1 MLVGLLFFLALTLTL
16 NTGII
21 FAAENTTGNIS
32 NTNSAYGST
41 SADSNNNTSLA
52 AGSQTEKQN
61 AAGAAKTIKVIIYSG
76 SETSINGVN
85 GIKQA
90 LNYANANNV
99 VPNVV
104 FTYATSTSITS
115 TILTGYDVLA
125 MPGGSGGGYYLNS
138 NSISSSAI
146 KNFVSSGKGYFGIC
160 AGAYSAAART
170 DNYYYGWGIA
180 PNVNA
185 KAVSYIGNIPIKITN
200 AGSQVLGDSGIVN
213 IAHYNGAAMYISG
226 KAVTFATYG
235 DSKTGYKDYA
245 AIVGDY
251 YGKGRTVLSGP
262 HPELSSNLPTYVS
275 KLIYWAAGV
284 SEPTPTT
291 SLTPNQVADAANRVK
306 VFYETNKRL
315 PNYVTT
321 PAGQITMPNFLN
333 LLVSATTQV
342 NSGSIAGIKVINVNN
357 PTRPSGSIKKGN
369 IQKSEFL
376 NIANRIKSFISTN
389 SRAPN
394 FVSTSLG
401 NLSYNSAIYMFSKVM
416 AFYSTNKRLPN
427 FVSM

>member
-1 MLVGLLFFLALTLTL
+1 
-16 NTGII
+16 
-21 FAAENTTGNIS
+21 
-32 NTNSAYGST
+32 
-41 SADSNNNTSLA
+41 
-52 AGSQTEKQN
+52 
-61 AAGAAKTIKVIIYSG
+61 
-76 SETSINGVN
+76 
-85 GIKQA
+85 
-90 LNYANANNV
+90 
-99 VPNVV
+99 
-104 FTYATSTSITS
+104 
-115 TILTGYDVLA
+115 
-125 MPGGSGGGYYLNS
+125 
-138 NSISSSAI
+138 
-146 KNFVSSGKGYFGIC
+146 
-160 AGAYSAAART
+160 
-170 DNYYYGWGIA
+170 
-180 PNVNA
+180 
-185 KAVSYIGNIPIKITN
+185 
-200 AGSQVLGDSGIVN
+200 
-213 IAHYNGAAMYISG
+213 MYISG

-369 IQKSEFL
+369 IQKSEFVD
-376 NIANRIKSFISTN
+376 IAKQIKSFINTRG
-389 SRAPN
+389 RAPN
-394 FVSTSLG
+394 FANTSLG
-401 NLSYNSAIYMFSKVM
+401 NLSYNSAIYMFSKIM